1 MAKKNSDKKKDNKK
15 HSSIRKNRIIS
26 KITFAHKKEGYKSG
40 LLQVDKQEE
49 KYNKLF
55 EQKLSEQ
62 YREFRNIK
70 DHNLQLKKFLR
81 IFGVIIVIILVAVLL
96 LSFS

>member
-1 MAKKNSDKKKDNKK
+1 MAKKNSIKIKDSKKNN
-15 HSSIRKNRIIS
+15 SIRRNRIIS
-26 KITFAHKKEGYKSG
+26 KIIARKKEGYKSG
-40 LLQVDKQEE
+40 LLQVNKQEE

-62 YREFRNIK
+62 YKEFRNIK
-70 DHNLQLKKFLR
+70 EHHLQLKKFLR
-81 IFGVIIVIILVAVLL
+81 IFGVIVVIILVAVLL